1 MAYGISD
8 DMIFTET
15 RAALN
20 AGQPQA
26 IVWAAVYNK
35 ALHDFIDALACM
47 EVLPT
52 AGNRLHEKSSMEWM
66 RRQLED
72 EWNKEFTR
80 KKLAEMKAIRESGVL
95 DKRAVRRLEG

>member
-1 MAYGISD
+1 MYGISD
-8 DMIFTET
+8 DMIFNET

-26 IVWAAVYNK
+26 IVYAAVYNK
-35 ALHDFIDALACM
+35 ALQDIAHIAACM
-47 EVLPT
+47 EVVPT
-52 AGNRLHEKSSMEWM
+52 AGNRLPQKSSMEWM

-80 KKLAEMKAIRESGVL
+80 KKLAEMKVIRESGEL
-95 DKRAVRRLEG
+95 DTRAVRRLEG

>member
-8 DMIFTET
+8 DMIFNET

-35 ALHDFIDALACM
+35 ALHDFMDALACM
-47 EVLPT
+47 EVVPT
-52 AGNRLHEKSSMEWM
+52 AGNRLPQKSSMEWM

-80 KKLAEMKAIRESGVL
+80 KKLAEMKAIRESGEL
-95 DKRAVRRLEG
+95 DTRAVRRLEG